1 MIDKKIFKTALYISK
16 MDPVE
21 RIIYRSILRKNR
33 IGIEAL
39 KTEVKQNVQ

>member
-1 MIDKKIFKTALYISK
+1 MSKNVRYILK

-21 RIIYRSILRKNR
+21 RIIYRSILRNNR

-39 KTEVKQNVQ
+39 RMEAKQNA